1 MMKSLSRI
9 LLAATLSL
17 TAAFSLSNCAVVLIG
32 AAVGT
37 AVYLD
42 GELKSHL
49 NSDIKSAVDA
59 VSKTGEQM
67 ALRTVSRTGDL
78 NGALY
83 IATDKLGRKI
93 RIKLTPDPLNAKVV
107 EIRIRVGTP
116 GDEEDSRRIL
126 TAVEKNL

>member
-1 MMKSLSRI
+1 MKAFAKILAAGMLSLSVMF
-9 LLAATLSL
+9 T
-17 TAAFSLSNCAVVLIG
+17 FSACAVVLIG

-37 AVYLD
+37 AMYID

-49 NSDIKSAVDA
+49 DADMKSAITA
-59 VSKTGEQM
+59 VNRTGEQM

-93 RIKLTPDPLNAKVV
+93 KIKLTPDPLNARVV
-107 EIRIRVGTP
+107 EIRIRVGSP
-116 GDEEDSRRIL
+116 GNEEDSRRVL
-126 TAVEKNL
+126 MAVEKNLR